1 MILKPLFYASLF
13 LFGIGF
19 IYKLHTWF
27 SRHVGLGAGD
37 IGYGNRVFGAAKG
50 VFRIFFSS
58 RIVVLINSFF
68 LDILVQR
75 RIFQQSRLRWVMH
88 MLMFWGF
95 TLLLLMHALGKFIIP
110 LLFGE
115 YLPTLNPYLFLRD
128 FFGLAMLAGLTIA
141 VCRRYILKTPRLK
154 SNGMDLYAIVILAVL
169 MSSGMLLA
177 GFKIASDSEFQG
189 MVEDYADI
197 NDETEVEALTSFWVQ
212 EFGLVSPGMKGPFE
226 ADRLAAGR
234 ESHEENCAD
243 CHADTK
249 WAFTGYAIARAAR
262 PIAPALDRAGAVGI
276 LWYLHILSCFAG
288 LAYLPFSK
296 MFHIVATPIS
306 LLIDAVMAGTGT
318 SPENVV
324 TRQALELDACTHC
337 GTCSRYCSAMMAY
350 DAAGNELILPSE
362 KMVYL
367 KRWTCGKDISHNA
380 LRAIREGIYLCTNCD
395 RCTVVC
401 PSGIRLKEL
410 WVRVREDLV
419 QQKDPEPLVL
429 SPLSFLRGLC
439 RESDPADT
447 YSEPIII
454 ARKAVAGN
462 FDALADKTGVLS
474 LGGDRADRA
483 VIDSTFFHCFGC
495 QTCTTVCPV
504 VGSFEDP
511 QDHLGM
517 LPHQLM
523 CALGL
528 GQWEMAAGARMIWDC
543 VTCYQCQEHCP
554 QNVQVTEVLY
564 GLKNTAVRRVK
575 KCP

>member
-1 MILKPLFYASLF
+1 
-13 LFGIGF
+13 
-19 IYKLHTWF
+19 
-27 SRHVGLGAGD
+27 
-37 IGYGNRVFGAAKG
+37 
-50 VFRIFFSS
+50 
-58 RIVVLINSFF
+58 
-68 LDILVQR
+68 
-75 RIFQQSRLRWVMH
+75 
-88 MLMFWGF
+88 
-95 TLLLLMHALGKFIIP
+95 
-110 LLFGE
+110 
-115 YLPTLNPYLFLRD
+115 
-128 FFGLAMLAGLTIA
+128 
-141 VCRRYILKTPRLK
+141 
-154 SNGMDLYAIVILAVL
+154 
-169 MSSGMLLA
+169 
-177 GFKIASDSEFQG
+177 
-189 MVEDYADI
+189 
-197 NDETEVEALTSFWVQ
+197 
-212 EFGLVSPGMKGPFE
+212 
-226 ADRLAAGR
+226 
-234 ESHEENCAD
+234 
-243 CHADTK
+243 
-249 WAFTGYAIARAAR
+249 
-262 PIAPALDRAGAVGI
+262 
-276 LWYLHILSCFAG
+276 
-288 LAYLPFSK
+288 
-296 MFHIVATPIS
+296 
-306 LLIDAVMAGTGT
+306 
-318 SPENVV
+318 
-324 TRQALELDACTHC
+324 
-337 GTCSRYCSAMMAY
+337 MMAY